1 MSDQRLNIGLLK
13 KIREKIITTP
23 VAYDQSVYARR
34 EETSPCGTAACIA
47 GWACVLSGAMD
58 TKELRRRERSNPY
71 LFETIASTARWH
83 LGLTEDEAEI
93 LFTENP
99 AGMGRR
105 FTEDDDRIGGW
116 PAPFNEQWRE
126 GDKPSSEI
134 AVDYLDH
141 IIETGKVIE

>member
-1 MSDQRLNIGLLK
+1 MTTKQTLVLQQVQSQDR
-13 KIREKIITTP
+13 IR
-23 VAYDQSVYARR
+23 A
-34 EETSPCGTAACIA
+34 TAP
-47 GWACVLSGAMD
+47 LSGSLSGEWIVD
-58 TKELRRRERSNPY
+58 